1 MSTTATPSSHTWK
14 FYRIGGLDQVAL
26 ENGTDL
32 INLKHLDQKLWV
44 ALSCPVKGLELDEK
58 TLALIDTDKDGR
70 IRVPE
75 LLAAIDWA
83 ALVLNDLGILLKD
96 SDSVP
101 LSAFNTS
108 TPVGLAAQTSAKRIL
123 ASLGKSDASA
133 ITLAEASDTVR
144 LFASTHFNGDGIIT
158 ADSTGTDDLKLL
170 VAQII
175 STHGAQPDRS
185 GVSGIDQARL
195 DSFYADATAFAA
207 WSDKGA
213 SADVLT
219 LGADTAAAHAAI
231 QTVSA
236 KVDDYF
242 SRTRLAAYDSRA
254 LAALNRSETEY
265 LTIAAKDLSITASEV
280 AGFPLARIAADQ
292 PLPLL
297 AGVNP
302 AWAAALSTLHAAAVT
317 PAFGATKTVLTETEW
332 TALKA
337 KVAAFAAWSAAKT
350 GAAVE
355 PLGLDRVKAILAAN
369 KQAELA
375 ALIAKDKSLE
385 PEFTAIASVEKILRY
400 TRDFRAL
407 LHNFVNFFDF
417 YSPDYLATFQAGTL
431 YLDNR
436 STEFCIEVAGPAPLA
451 AMSKAYIAYCDL
463 TRAGLPSRK
472 IAACF
477 TQGDSD
483 FLFVGRNGIFYDRQ
497 GRDWD
502 AAITSI
508 VDNPIS
514 VRQAF
519 FSPYKKFVRMIEEQA
534 AKRAAA
540 ADAESNARLAAA
552 AEKTAN
558 ADKSPPAPPKKF
570 DVGVIAAL
578 GVAAGALGT
587 VLGGLIGGFLGLG
600 MWMPL
605 GLLGIILVISGPSMA
620 IAWLKLRQRNLGPI
634 LEANGWA
641 INGRVKINI
650 PFGTKLTE
658 RAVLPKDSK
667 LDLTDPYEDKKA
679 AAKRRR
685 VSILIVLACI
695 IGGLFWHYEST
706 GYCLWD
712 SAEIKQKVRDERA
725 AAAALEQ
732 AKAAQI
738 KKDAEAKAA
747 AAAK

>member
-1 MSTTATPSSHTWK
+1 MNSPHNWK
-14 FYRIGGLDQVAL
+14 FYRIGGLDQAAL
-26 ENGTDL
+26 ETGADL
-32 INLKHLDQKLWV
+32 ANLKHLDQKLWV

-58 TLALIDTDKDGR
+58 TLALIDTDRDGR

-75 LLAAIDWA
+75 LLSAIEWSS
-83 ALVLNDLGILLKD
+83 LVLNDLGVLLKD
-96 SDSVP
+96 SDSVA

-108 TPVGLAAQTSAKRIL
+108 TPAGLAAYASAKRIL
-123 ASLGKSDASA
+123 ASLGRAEASA

-144 LFASTHFNGDGIIT
+144 LFASTHLNGDGVIT
-158 ADSTGTDDLKLL
+158 ADSAETPALKLL

-175 STHGAQPDRS
+175 FTQGGVPDRS
-185 GVSGIDQARL
+185 GATGIDQARL

-207 WSDKGA
+207 WHAAGA

-219 LGADTAAAHAAI
+219 LGAGTTAAAAAVNA
-231 QTVSA
+231 VSA

-242 SRTRLAAYDSRA
+242 SRTRLAAYDTRA
-254 LAALNRSETEY
+254 LNALNRSETEY
-265 LTIAAKDLSITASEV
+265 LALAAKDLSVTAAEV
-280 AGFPLARIAADQ
+280 AGFPLARIAASQ

-297 AGVNP
+297 TAVNP
-302 AWAAALSTLHAAAVT
+302 AWAAALAVLHAAAVT
-317 PAFGATKTVLTETEW
+317 PVFGAAKTELTETEW

-337 KVAAFAAWSAAKT
+337 KVAAFAAW
-350 GAAVE
+350 GAARAGAVVA
-355 PLGLDRVKAILAAN
+355 PLGLDRVKSILAAN
-369 KQAELA
+369 QQAELS
-375 ALIAKDKSLE
+375 ALITKDKSLE

-417 YSPDYLATFQAGTL
+417 YSPSRLATFQVGTL

-436 STEFCIEVAGPAPLA
+436 STEFCIGVSGPAPLA

-463 TRAGLPSRK
+463 TRAGCSPRK

-477 TQGDSD
+477 TQGESD
-483 FLFVGRNGIFYDRQ
+483 FLFIGRNGIFYDRQ

-502 AAITSI
+502 AAITAI

-540 ADAESNARLAAA
+540 ADAENNIRLAAA

-558 ADKSPPAPPKKF
+558 VDKSTASAASPPKKF
-570 DVGVIAAL
+570 DIGVIAAL

-587 VLGGLIGGFLGLG
+587 VLGGLIAGFLGLG
-600 MWMPL
+600 VYMPL
-605 GLLGIILVISGPSMA
+605 GVLGIILIISGPSMA
-620 IAWLKLRQRNLGPI
+620 IAWLKLRQRNLGPL

-658 RAVLPKDSK
+658 RAILPKNSK
-667 LDLTDPYEDKKA
+667 LDLNDPYADKKA
-679 AAKRRR
+679 ARCTRATVVIILLILTAATTAFVWYAK
-685 VSILIVLACI
+685 VWPFVP
-695 IGGLFWHYEST
+695 
-706 GYCLWD
+706 
-712 SAEIKQKVRDERA
+712 A
-725 AAAALEQ
+725 A
-732 AKAAQI
+732 
-738 KKDAEAKAA
+738 
-747 AAAK
+747 

>member
-1 MSTTATPSSHTWK
+1 MNSPHTWK

-26 ENGTDL
+26 ETGADL
-32 INLKHLDQKLWV
+32 ANLKHLDQKLWV

-58 TLALIDTDKDGR
+58 TLALIDTDNDGR

-75 LLAAIDWA
+75 LLSAIDWS
-83 ALVLNDLGILLKD
+83 ALVLNDLGVLLKD
-96 SDSVP
+96 SDSVA
-101 LSAFNTS
+101 LSAFNTAK
-108 TPVGLAAQTSAKRIL
+108 PEGLAAHASAKRIL
-123 ASLGKSDASA
+123 ASLGKADASA

-158 ADSTGTDDLKLL
+158 ADSAEAADLKLL

-175 STHGAQPDRS
+175 STHGGVTDRS
-185 GVSGIDQARL
+185 GASGIDQARI

-207 WSDKGA
+207 WSATGA

-219 LGADTAAAHAAI
+219 LGAGTAAALAAVNA
-231 QTVSA
+231 VSA

-242 SRTRLAAYDSRA
+242 SRTRLAAYDARA

-265 LTIAAKDLSITASEV
+265 LALAAKDLSITAAEV
-280 AGFPLARIAADQ
+280 AGFPLARIAASQ

-297 AGVNP
+297 AAVNP
-302 AWAAALSTLHAAAVT
+302 AWAAALATLHAAAVT
-317 PAFGATKTVLTETEW
+317 PVFGAAKTELTEPEW

-337 KVAAFAAWSAAKT
+337 KVAAFAAWSGAKA

-369 KQAELA
+369 QQAELA
-375 ALIAKDKSLE
+375 ALITKDKSLE

-417 YSPDYLATFQAGTL
+417 YSPSYSATFQAGTL

-436 STEFCIEVAGPAPLA
+436 STEFCIGVAGPAPLA

-463 TRAGLPSRK
+463 TRAGCAPRK

-502 AAITSI
+502 AAITAI

-540 ADAESNARLAAA
+540 ADAESNAKLAAA

-558 ADKSPPAPPKKF
+558 ADKSAAAATPPKKF

-587 VLGGLIGGFLGLG
+587 VLGGLIAGFLGLG
-600 MWMPL
+600 VYMPL
-605 GLLGIILVISGPSMA
+605 GVLGIILIISGPSMA

-658 RAVLPKDSK
+658 RAVLPKGSK
-667 LDLTDPYEDKKA
+667 LDLNDPYVDKEA
-679 AAKRRR
+679 ARRKRSTLL
-685 VSILIVLACI
+685 VTLLILIV
-695 IGGLFWHYEST
+695 
-706 GYCLWD
+706 
-712 SAEIKQKVRDERA
+712 A
-725 AAAALEQ
+725 AAAFAWY
-732 AKAAQI
+732 AKVWPFVPTA
-738 KKDAEAKAA
+738 
-747 AAAK
+747 

>member
-1 MSTTATPSSHTWK
+1 MNSPHNWK
-14 FYRIGGLDQVAL
+14 FYRIGGLDQAAL
-26 ENGTDL
+26 ETGADL
-32 INLKHLDQKLWV
+32 ANLKHLDQKLWV

-58 TLALIDTDKDGR
+58 TLALIDTDHDGR

-75 LLAAIDWA
+75 LLSAIEWSG
-83 ALVLNDLGILLKD
+83 LVLNDLGVLLKD
-96 SDSVP
+96 SDSVA

-108 TPVGLAAQTSAKRIL
+108 TPAGLAAHASAKRIL
-123 ASLGKSDASA
+123 ASLGKADASA

-144 LFASTHFNGDGIIT
+144 LFASTHLNGDGVVT
-158 ADSTGTDDLKLL
+158 ADSATAADLKLL

-175 STHGAQPDRS
+175 STQGGVPDRS
-185 GVSGIDQARL
+185 GVAGIDQARL

-207 WSDKGA
+207 WQAAGA

-219 LGADTAAAHAAI
+219 LGAGTAAALAAI
-231 QTVSA
+231 NAVSA

-242 SRTRLAAYDSRA
+242 SRTRLAAYDARA
-254 LAALNRSETEY
+254 LNALNRSETEY
-265 LTIAAKDLSITASEV
+265 LALAAKDLSITAAEV
-280 AGFPLARIAADQ
+280 AGFPLARIAASQ

-297 AGVNP
+297 TAINP
-302 AWAAALSTLHAAAVT
+302 AWAAALAVLHAAAVT
-317 PAFGATKTVLTETEW
+317 PVFGAAKNELTETEW

-337 KVAAFAAWSAAKT
+337 KVAAFAAWGAAKA
-350 GAAVE
+350 GAAVA

-369 KQAELA
+369 QQAELN
-375 ALIAKDKSLE
+375 ALITKDKSLE

-417 YSPDYLATFQAGTL
+417 YSPSRLATFQAGTL

-436 STEFCIEVAGPAPLA
+436 STEFCIGVSGPAPLA

-463 TRAGLPSRK
+463 TRAGCAPRK

-477 TQGDSD
+477 TQGESD
-483 FLFVGRNGIFYDRQ
+483 FLFIGRNGIFYDRQ

-502 AAITSI
+502 AAITAI

-540 ADAESNARLAAA
+540 ADAENHIRLAAA

-558 ADKSPPAPPKKF
+558 ADKSAAASAAAPPKKF
-570 DVGVIAAL
+570 DIGVIAAL

-587 VLGGLIGGFLGLG
+587 VLGGLIAGFLGLG
-600 MWMPL
+600 VYMPL
-605 GLLGIILVISGPSMA
+605 GVLGIILIISGPSMA
-620 IAWLKLRQRNLGPI
+620 IAWLKLRQRNLGPL

-658 RAVLPKDSK
+658 RAVLPKNSK
-667 LDLTDPYEDKKA
+667 LDLNDPYADKKA
-679 AAKRRR
+679 ARRTRSIVVIILLILTAATTAFAWYAK
-685 VSILIVLACI
+685 VWP
-695 IGGLFWHYEST
+695 FPP
-706 GYCLWD
+706 
-712 SAEIKQKVRDERA
+712 A
-725 AAAALEQ
+725 A
-732 AKAAQI
+732 
-738 KKDAEAKAA
+738 
-747 AAAK
+747 

>member
-1 MSTTATPSSHTWK
+1 MNSSHTWK

-26 ENGTDL
+26 ETGADL
-32 INLKHLDQKLWV
+32 ANLKHLDQKLWV

-58 TLALIDTDKDGR
+58 TLALIDTDNDGR

-83 ALVLNDLGILLKD
+83 ALVLNDLGVLLKD
-96 SDSVP
+96 SDSVA
-101 LSAFNTS
+101 LSAFNTA
-108 TPVGLAAQTSAKRIL
+108 TPAGLAAHASAKRIL
-123 ASLGKSDASA
+123 ASLGKADASA

-158 ADSTGTDDLKLL
+158 ADSAEAADLKLL
-170 VAQII
+170 VAQIV
-175 STHGAQPDRS
+175 STHGGVPDRS
-185 GVSGIDQARL
+185 GASGIDQARL
-195 DSFYADATAFAA
+195 DSFYAAATAFAA
-207 WSDKGA
+207 WSATGA
-213 SADVLT
+213 SAEVIT
-219 LGADTAAAHAAI
+219 LGAGTAAALAAVNA
-231 QTVSA
+231 VSA

-242 SRTRLAAYDSRA
+242 SRTRLAAYDARA

-265 LTIAAKDLSITASEV
+265 LTIAAKDLSITAAEV

-297 AGVNP
+297 SGVNP
-302 AWAAALSTLHAAAVT
+302 AWAAALAALHAAAVT
-317 PAFGATKTVLTETEW
+317 PVFGAAKTEITEAEW
-332 TALKA
+332 TSLKA
-337 KVAAFAAWSAAKT
+337 KVAAFATWSAAKS

-355 PLGLDRVKAILAAN
+355 PLGLERVKAILAAN
-369 KQAELA
+369 QQAELA
-375 ALIAKDKSLE
+375 ALITKDKSLE

-417 YSPDYLATFQAGTL
+417 YSPSYSATFQAGTL

-436 STEFCIEVAGPAPLA
+436 STEFCIQVAGPAPLA

-463 TRAGLPSRK
+463 TRAGCAPRK

-502 AAITSI
+502 AAITAI

-540 ADAESNARLAAA
+540 ADAESNAKLAAA

-558 ADKSPPAPPKKF
+558 ADKSAAAATPPKKF

-587 VLGGLIGGFLGLG
+587 VLGGLIAGFLGLG
-600 MWMPL
+600 VYMPL
-605 GLLGIILVISGPSMA
+605 GILGIILIISGPSMA

-658 RAVLPKDSK
+658 RAILPKGSD
-667 LDLTDPYEDKKA
+667 LNLTDPYEDKKA
-679 AAKRRR
+679 AAQRLR
-685 VSILIVLACI
+685 VSILVVLACVA
-695 IGGLFWHYEST
+695 GALFWHYKAT

-712 SAEIKQKVRDERA
+712 SAATKQQVHDERA
-725 AAAALEQ
+725 AALEK
-732 AKAAQI
+732 AKAELLEKEAT
-738 KKDAEAKAA
+738 AKAA
-747 AAAK
+747 AK

>member
-1 MSTTATPSSHTWK
+1 MLTPKTPSGHTWK

-26 ENGTDL
+26 ENGPDL
-32 INLKHLDQKLWV
+32 ANLKHLDPKLWV

-58 TLALIDTDKDGR
+58 TLALIDTDNDGR

-75 LLAAIDWA
+75 LLAAIEWS

-96 SDSVP
+96 SATVP
-101 LSAFNTS
+101 LSAFNS
-108 TPVGLAAQTSAKRIL
+108 ATPAGLAALTSAKRIL
-123 ASLGKSDASA
+123 ASLGKADASS
-133 ITLAEASDTVR
+133 ISLAEASDTVR
-144 LFASTHFNGDGIIT
+144 LFASTHLNGDGIIT
-158 ADSTGTDDLKLL
+158 ADSTASDDLKLL

-195 DSFYADATAFAA
+195 DAFYADATAFTA
-207 WSDKGA
+207 WSDRGA
-213 SADVLT
+213 AADVLT
-219 LGADTAAAHAAI
+219 LGASTAAATAAV
-231 QTVSA
+231 QAVSA

-265 LTIAAKDLSITASEV
+265 LTLAAKDLSITASEV
-280 AGFPLARIAADQ
+280 AGFPLARIAANQ

-302 AWAAALSTLHAAAVT
+302 AWATALATLHASAVA
-317 PAFGATKTVLTETEW
+317 PVFGAAKTELSEADW
-332 TALKA
+332 TALKS
-337 KVAAFAAWSAAKT
+337 KVATFGAWSGTKA

-355 PLGLDRVKAILAAN
+355 PLGLERVKAILAAN
-369 KQAELA
+369 KQAELS
-375 ALIAKDKSLE
+375 ALIAKDKALE
-385 PEFTAIASVEKILRY
+385 PEFNAIASVEKILRY

-463 TRAGLPSRK
+463 KRAGSAPRK

-483 FLFVGRNGIFYDRQ
+483 FLFVGRNGLFYDRQ

-502 AAITSI
+502 AVITAI

-558 ADKSPPAPPKKF
+558 ADKAQPAPPKKF

-605 GLLGIILVISGPSMA
+605 GVLGIILVISGPSMA

-658 RAVLPKDSK
+658 RAVLPKGSE
-667 LDLTDPYEDKKA
+667 LNLTDPYEDKKSA
-679 AAKRRR
+679 AQRRR
-685 VSILIVLACI
+685 VSVLLVLAGI
-695 IGGLFWHYEST
+695 VGGLFWQHEST
-706 GYCLWD
+706 GYYPWD
-712 SAEIKQKVRDERA
+712 SAATKQQVRDERA
-725 AAAALEQ
+725 AAAALEK
-732 AKAAQI
+732 AKADLL

-747 AAAK
+747 SK

>member
-1 MSTTATPSSHTWK
+1 MNSPHNWK

-26 ENGTDL
+26 ETGADL
-32 INLKHLDQKLWV
+32 ANLKHLDQKLWV
-44 ALSCPVKGLELDEK
+44 ALSCPVKGLELDER
-58 TLALIDTDKDGR
+58 TLALIDTDHDGR

-75 LLAAIDWA
+75 LLSAIEWSG
-83 ALVLNDLGILLKD
+83 LVLNDLGVLLKD
-96 SDSVP
+96 SDAVA
-101 LSAFNTS
+101 LSAFNTA
-108 TPVGLAAQTSAKRIL
+108 TPAGLAAHASAKRIL
-123 ASLGKSDASA
+123 ASLGKADASA

-144 LFASTHFNGDGIIT
+144 LFASTHFNGDGVIT
-158 ADSTGTDDLKLL
+158 ADSAETTDLKLL

-175 STHGAQPDRS
+175 STQGGVPDRS
-185 GVSGIDQARL
+185 GAAGIDKARL

-207 WSDKGA
+207 WQAAGA

-219 LGADTAAAHAAI
+219 LGAGTAAALAAVDA
-231 QTVSA
+231 VSA

-242 SRTRLAAYDSRA
+242 SRTRLAAYDARA

-265 LTIAAKDLSITASEV
+265 LALAAKDLSITAAEV
-280 AGFPLARIAADQ
+280 AGFPLARIAASQ

-297 AGVNP
+297 TAVNP
-302 AWAAALSTLHAAAVT
+302 AWAAALAALHAAAVT
-317 PAFGATKTVLTETEW
+317 PVFGAAKTELTETEW

-337 KVAAFAAWSAAKT
+337 KVAAFAAWGVAKA
-350 GAAVE
+350 GAAVA
-355 PLGLDRVKAILAAN
+355 PLGLDWVKAILAAN
-369 KQAELA
+369 QQAELS
-375 ALIAKDKSLE
+375 ALITKDKSLE

-400 TRDFRAL
+400 TRDFRTL

-417 YSPDYLATFQAGTL
+417 YSPSRLATFQAGTL

-436 STEFCIEVAGPAPLA
+436 STEFCIGVAGPAPLA

-463 TRAGLPSRK
+463 TRAGCAPRK

-477 TQGDSD
+477 TQGESD
-483 FLFVGRNGIFYDRQ
+483 FLFIGRNGIFYDRQ

-502 AAITSI
+502 AAITAI

-540 ADAESNARLAAA
+540 ADAENNIRLAAA

-558 ADKSPPAPPKKF
+558 ADKSAAAAPPKKF
-570 DVGVIAAL
+570 DIGVIAAL

-587 VLGGLIGGFLGLG
+587 VLGGLIAGFLGLG
-600 MWMPL
+600 VYMPL
-605 GLLGIILVISGPSMA
+605 GVLGIILIISGPSMA
-620 IAWLKLRQRNLGPI
+620 IAWLKLRQRNLGPL

-658 RAVLPKDSK
+658 RAVLPKNSK
-667 LDLTDPYEDKKA
+667 LDLNDPYADKKA
-679 AAKRRR
+679 ARRTRATVFIILLILTAATTAFAWYAK
-685 VSILIVLACI
+685 VWPFAP
-695 IGGLFWHYEST
+695 
-706 GYCLWD
+706 
-712 SAEIKQKVRDERA
+712 A
-725 AAAALEQ
+725 A
-732 AKAAQI
+732 
-738 KKDAEAKAA
+738 
-747 AAAK
+747 

>member
-1 MSTTATPSSHTWK
+1 MNSPHNWK
-14 FYRIGGLDQVAL
+14 FYRIGGLDQAAL
-26 ENGTDL
+26 ETGADL
-32 INLKHLDQKLWV
+32 ANLKHLDQKLWV

-58 TLALIDTDKDGR
+58 TLALIDTDHDGR

-75 LLAAIDWA
+75 LLSAIEWSG
-83 ALVLNDLGILLKD
+83 LVLNDLGVLLKD
-96 SDSVP
+96 SDSVA

-108 TPVGLAAQTSAKRIL
+108 TPAGLAAHASAKRIL
-123 ASLGKSDASA
+123 ASLGKADASA

-144 LFASTHFNGDGIIT
+144 LFASTHLNGDGVIT
-158 ADSTGTDDLKLL
+158 ADSATAADLKLL

-175 STHGAQPDRS
+175 STQGGVPDRS
-185 GVSGIDQARL
+185 GVAGIDQARL

-207 WSDKGA
+207 WQAAGA

-219 LGADTAAAHAAI
+219 LGAGTAAALAAI
-231 QTVSA
+231 NAVSA

-242 SRTRLAAYDSRA
+242 SRTRLAAYDARA
-254 LAALNRSETEY
+254 LNALNRSETEY
-265 LTIAAKDLSITASEV
+265 LALAAKDLSITAAEV
-280 AGFPLARIAADQ
+280 AGFPLARIAASQ

-297 AGVNP
+297 TAINP
-302 AWAAALSTLHAAAVT
+302 AWAAALAVLHAAAVT
-317 PAFGATKTVLTETEW
+317 PVFGAAKNELTETEW

-337 KVAAFAAWSAAKT
+337 KVAAFAAWGAAKA
-350 GAAVE
+350 GAAVA

-369 KQAELA
+369 QQAELN
-375 ALIAKDKSLE
+375 ALITKDKSLE

-417 YSPDYLATFQAGTL
+417 YSPSRLATFQAGTL

-436 STEFCIEVAGPAPLA
+436 STEFCIGVSGPAPLA

-463 TRAGLPSRK
+463 TRAGCAPRK

-477 TQGDSD
+477 TQGESD
-483 FLFVGRNGIFYDRQ
+483 FLFIGRNGIFYDRQ

-502 AAITSI
+502 AAITAI

-540 ADAESNARLAAA
+540 ADAENHIRLAAA

-558 ADKSPPAPPKKF
+558 ADKSAASAASPPKKF
-570 DVGVIAAL
+570 DIGVIAAL

-587 VLGGLIGGFLGLG
+587 VLGGLIAGFLGLG
-600 MWMPL
+600 VYMPL
-605 GLLGIILVISGPSMA
+605 GVLGIILIISGPSMA
-620 IAWLKLRQRNLGPI
+620 IAWLKLRQRNLGPL

-658 RAVLPKDSK
+658 RAVLPKNSK
-667 LDLTDPYEDKKA
+667 LDLNDPYADKKA
-679 AAKRRR
+679 ARRTRSIVVIILLILTAATTAFAWYAK
-685 VSILIVLACI
+685 VWP
-695 IGGLFWHYEST
+695 FPP
-706 GYCLWD
+706 
-712 SAEIKQKVRDERA
+712 A
-725 AAAALEQ
+725 A
-732 AKAAQI
+732 
-738 KKDAEAKAA
+738 
-747 AAAK
+747 